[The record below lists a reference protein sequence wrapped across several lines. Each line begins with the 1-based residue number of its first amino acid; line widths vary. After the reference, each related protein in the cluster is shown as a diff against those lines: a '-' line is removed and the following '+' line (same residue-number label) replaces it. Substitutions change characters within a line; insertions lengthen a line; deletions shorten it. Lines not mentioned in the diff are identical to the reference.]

1 VSSHSTLHGVV
12 FDILV
17 GGRRAAPLPAFAAA
31 KIPFGNRLLT
41 MISVWLEA

>member
-1 VSSHSTLHGVV
+1 LHGVV

-17 GGRRAAPLPAFAAA
+17 GGRRAAQLPAFAAA
-31 KIPFGNRLLT
+31 QIAFGNLALT